1 MDKIKSQDILCGV
14 NIQRGK
20 GDELERIKGIE
31 DTLQAQVIGQDEA
44 VHAVAQ
50 VIKRARVEL
59 RDHRR
64 PVGVF
69 LFVGPTGVGKTEL
82 VRALAGFLFND
93 RTAMIRLD
101 MSEYMEK
108 HQVSRL
114 IGAPPGYVGYEEEGQ
129 LTGQL
134 RLHPYSV
141 VLLDEIEKAH
151 EEVHNIFLQLFD
163 EGRLTDAKGRTVN
176 GREAIFIMTSN
187 VGSEIYAQSQA
198 GFLPHEKFSPE
209 WLQEKRLSVDKA
221 IRVKFKPE
229 FLNRV
234 DRVIHFNPLTKPDLK
249 HIFQLQFEAV
259 QKRLLES
266 RKVHLAITPEAGEH
280 VCAAGY
286 DALNGARPLARA
298 IERLIVEPLTDLILA
313 GNIDANDKISID
325 FDGSQLKFNK
335 NVAV

>member
-1 MDKIKSQDILCGV
+1 
-14 NIQRGK
+14 
-20 GDELERIKGIE
+20 
-31 DTLQAQVIGQDEA
+31 

-50 VIKRARVEL
+50 VIKRARAEL
-59 RDHRR
+59 RDPRR

-82 VRALAGFLFND
+82 ARALAGFLFND

-187 VGSEIYAQSQA
+187 VGSEIYAQDQA
-198 GFLPHEKFSPE
+198 GFLPHEKFSPA
-209 WLQEKRLSVDKA
+209 WLQEKRTSVDKA
-221 IRVKFKPE
+221 IRAKFKPPRE
-229 FLNRV
+229 IDFHNLGSGSLDGFLSHGVNRV
-234 DRVIHFNPLTKPDLK
+234 DRVIHFNPLTKPDLQR
-249 HIFQLQFEAV
+249 IFQLQFEAV

-266 RKVHLAITPEAGEH
+266 RKIHLAITSEASEH

-298 IERLIVEPLTDLILA
+298 IDQLIVEPLTDLIL
-313 GNIDANDKISID
+313 GEKIKANDKVSID
-325 FDGSQLKFNK
+325 FDGSQLTFNK

>member
-1 MDKIKSQDILCGV
+1 
-14 NIQRGK
+14 
-20 GDELERIKGIE
+20 
-31 DTLQAQVIGQDEA
+31 

-50 VIKRARVEL
+50 VIKRARAKL
-59 RDHRR
+59 RDPRR

-82 VRALAGFLFND
+82 ARALAGFLFND
-93 RTAMIRLD
+93 PEHGTMIRLD

-187 VGSEIYAQSQA
+187 VGSEIYAQATPVGDQA

-209 WLQEKRLSVDKA
+209 WLQEKRMSIDKA
-221 IRVKFKPE
+221 IRAKFKPE

-234 DRVIHFNPLTKPDLK
+234 DRVIHFNPLTKPDLER
-249 HIFQLQFEAV
+249 IFDLQFESV
-259 QKRLLES
+259 KQRFLDS
-266 RKVHLAITPEAGEH
+266 RKVHLTITPAATEH

-286 DALNGARPLARA
+286 DTLNGARPLARA
-298 IERLIVEPLTDLILA
+298 IDRLIVEPLTDLIL
-313 GNIDANDKISID
+313 GGKIQANDKVSID
-325 FDGSQLKFNK
+325 FDGSQLTFNK
-335 NVAV
+335 NVSI